1 MESYN
6 NKMKGYIK
14 EILSE
19 NPFFSSNPDTA
30 KNAFDDFSES
40 GFKIK
45 PNLEKESDFA
55 DIFNYDFYAEILES
69 IYKDIYYEKKLNQW
83 IESKN
88 SLINSKLPKVNSTE
102 AKDAF
107 IESFQHLIDNWHK
120 FTPRSKGTD
129 SIVHK
134 YKDETINVPFSIFK
148 AIYKRCPQLCVSAFP
163 VIIFIIADSFYDFCK
178 IAYTG
183 KKHLLPKELS
193 PQQEEKIYDLFH
205 KIVTEDHKT
214 YYLLSLLNSKGIA
227 YTESS
232 FDIGKEIHTLVLD
245 EYKKH
250 EKGITEFIR
259 ACEIC
264 NCEDPAE
271 YAVQHPEFICESDI
285 CALDKCY
292 QDKCATD
299 KKDPK
304 DCDMNDC
311 ESKEMYVRFHALMGA
326 SAIIDDW
333 SDEEIIM
340 SGISKLKKRFSDNLK
355 EKQEKRKERSS
366 AFPTEI
372 MVGENYLAFL
382 NFLKTQPDNCWKKGI
397 DKATSLYLINHITGW
412 LALHLL
418 YRTCPPAD
426 WDYGLSLFNIRH
438 LHTLYFIYA
447 QIDLAPHS
455 KNIHDGES
463 HAEESAY
470 EETNQPCAWVKRLLS
485 DAQKMYQTVFENFSD
500 NNSNVMFGD
509 NSAYLLDNRFIKVL
523 DLEHWFS
530 HDRLA
535 GAFTHYTYTQY
546 MNSIPISITNV
557 K

>member
-1 MESYN
+1 M
-6 NKMKGYIK
+6 
-14 EILSE
+14 
-19 NPFFSSNPDTA
+19 
-30 KNAFDDFSES
+30 
-40 GFKIK
+40 
-45 PNLEKESDFA
+45 
-55 DIFNYDFYAEILES
+55 
-69 IYKDIYYEKKLNQW
+69 NQW

-134 YKDETINVPFSIFK
+134 YKDETINFPFSIFK

-340 SGISKLKKRFSDNLK
+340 SGISKLKKDSVTILK
-355 EKQEKRKERSS
+355 RNRKNAKNE
-366 AFPTEI
+366 ALLFQQK
-372 MVGENYLAFL
+372 L
-382 NFLKTQPDNCWKKGI
+382 
-397 DKATSLYLINHITGW
+397 W
-412 LALHLL
+412 L
-418 YRTCPPAD
+418 
-426 WDYGLSLFNIRH
+426 GKI
-438 LHTLYFIYA
+438 I
-447 QIDLAPHS
+447 
-455 KNIHDGES
+455 
-463 HAEESAY
+463 
-470 EETNQPCAWVKRLLS
+470 
-485 DAQKMYQTVFENFSD
+485 
-500 NNSNVMFGD
+500 
-509 NSAYLLDNRFIKVL
+509 
-523 DLEHWFS
+523 
-530 HDRLA
+530 
-535 GAFTHYTYTQY
+535 
-546 MNSIPISITNV
+546 
-557 K
+557 